1 MSNTGQ
7 TEGTGADDEVTGAL
21 RAMFRAPSGE
31 AYWSALHER
40 IVAHVSGAG
49 ESWYAPFGRWVGIG
63 LAAAAVAM
71 TVAGVALE
79 RVRDREGAAAYQAVI
94 GQPHALAA
102 RMVSERSV
110 GERRDATL
118 RFVIEP

>member
-1 MSNTGQ
+1 MSDRGL
-7 TEGTGADDEVTGAL
+7 TEGSGADDEVVGAL
-21 RAMFRAPSGE
+21 RAAFRAPAGE
-31 AYWSALHER
+31 AYWAALHER
-40 IVAHVSGAG
+40 IVAHVGGG